1 MLSLMSDSEKDG
13 FVTKFECL
21 QPVNVWHISCMFGR
35 LCIPFSEAFE
45 QDAVKSPDDSL
56 WKSIQ
61 DSHVFVADVHSS
73 VIETVSEDELFWWN
87 QLCEMWDSKPIG
99 MENQ

>member
-1 MLSLMSDSEKDG
+1 
-13 FVTKFECL
+13 
-21 QPVNVWHISCMFGR
+21 
-35 LCIPFSEAFE
+35 
-45 QDAVKSPDDSL
+45 
-56 WKSIQ
+56 
-61 DSHVFVADVHSS
+61 VFVADVHSS

>member
-1 MLSLMSDSEKDG
+1 
-13 FVTKFECL
+13 
-21 QPVNVWHISCMFGR
+21 MFGR

-73 VIETVSEDELFWWN
+73 VIETVSEDELF
-87 QLCEMWDSKPIG
+87 
-99 MENQ
+99 